1 MDTGINSFNV
11 IICGSREFQDYNLLK
26 EKCDYYL
33 SKRISSGQKVVV
45 ISGGARGADSLGE
58 RYAKERGLE
67 CKVFP
72 ADWDRY
78 GKSAGYRRNVVM
90 AEIGNACIACL
101 SGYSENKGTKSMIS
115 LARRSHLLVRE
126 VLDE

>member
-90 AEIGNACIACL
+90 
-101 SGYSENKGTKSMIS
+101 SENADSLIAFWNGESKGTKHMIDIMQ
-115 LARRSHLLVRE
+115 RQNKPYRIIKYK
-126 VLDE
+126 